1 MLIDDQAATVGTAN
15 FDNRSFRLN
24 FEITAVVLDRVFAAT
39 IEQMFIDDF
48 KNSREMR
55 PGELDEKAF
64 GFKLAVRLARLSA
77 PVQ

>member
-24 FEITAVVLDRVFAAT
+24 FEITAVVLDRVFAGT

-55 PGELDEKAF
+55 QGELAEKGF